1 MRRHVR
7 CAGRAAKERAI
18 AEIRPVA
25 AALSR
30 AGGAVAGCRH
40 AAERDCVGRRKAA
53 VDGHAHSCRACSP
66 HAESELTVA
75 PSHRLLTNAV
85 HLRWWPDVCRMPQML
100 HDNASRTM
108 RCRGSKRCASIPSLG
123 KPRELQLET
132 VPIHAES
139 NLRHSHFKEKS
150 NSKYLDV
157 SRKRRR
163 GRANLQLEFLSCAPP
178 PAPMPQNYNASCRP
192 LGAAISSSGMT
203 LQKISEGR

>member
-85 HLRWWPDVCRMPQML
+85 HLRWWPHVCRMPHML

-139 NLRHSHFKEKS
+139 NLRHSTSKKNQTPNTLMSAENVAEDVRTFS
-150 NSKYLDV
+150 WNS
-157 SRKRRR
+157 
-163 GRANLQLEFLSCAPP
+163 CPAPP
-178 PAPMPQNYNASCRP
+178 PPHRCRKTTTLPAARSEP
-192 LGAAISSSGMT
+192 LSAAAA
-203 LQKISEGR
+203 